1 MLPPPT
7 LLRCLRSP
15 QGARLWWE
23 AARLRTSARTS
34 LKATRGKSLA
44 YSGVWAISRSWPT
57 ARLRRRSLALARAP
71 RSASYWAKLQRQARE
86 RSRLEFATKTKPI
99 GSPLG
104 NSKLGNLRFRMDVAL
119 HLPPSILESARARDA
134 HAT

>member
-1 MLPPPT
+1 MVDSHKFGDEIEDYVRFAAPKPKAAGENRLRAVVLKVDRFGNLITNVTPPT

-15 QGARLWWE
+15 QGSRLWWE

-57 ARLRRRSLALARAP
+57 ARLRRRSLALARVP
-71 RSASYWAKLQRQARE
+71 RSAS
-86 RSRLEFATKTKPI
+86 F
-99 GSPLG
+99 
-104 NSKLGNLRFRMDVAL
+104 
-119 HLPPSILESARARDA
+119 
-134 HAT
+134 